1 MIWGRVMRHKV
12 ATSSAHPSNPFDQRP
27 AFQRSRLTRKASA
40 ILEGDGRLALP
51 RRFRDLC
58 ANIAA
63 DAGGV
68 DRLSTIQLDLIRK
81 YASLAMLGEKLQA
94 DLINGREVNLGELVV
109 ISSTLS
115 RLATRIGLKRVA
127 KDVTPSLDE
136 FMRQRGHGRVR
147 LPRQI
152 QHEADKFEDAADD

>member
-1 MIWGRVMRHKV
+1 
-12 ATSSAHPSNPFDQRP
+12 
-27 AFQRSRLTRKASA
+27 
-40 ILEGDGRLALP
+40 LALP

-136 FMRQRGHGRVR
+136 FLRQRGQGRVR
-147 LPRQI
+147 VARQI
-152 QHEADKFEDAADD
+152 EHDADEFEDAADD